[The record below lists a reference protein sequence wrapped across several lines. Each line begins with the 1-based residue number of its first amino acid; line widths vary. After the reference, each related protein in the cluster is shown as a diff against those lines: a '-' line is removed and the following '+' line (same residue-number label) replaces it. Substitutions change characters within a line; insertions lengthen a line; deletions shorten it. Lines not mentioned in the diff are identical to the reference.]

1 MSLREIGCADCGW
14 TTTVL
19 VDEDGVAHVAPLA
32 CPRCDG
38 LELIVV
44 TIDAPGEFISTSL
57 PSEPTDTSSFA

>member
-32 CPRCDG
+32 CPRCEG

-44 TIDAPGEFISTSL
+44 TIDPLCGRRVA
-57 PSEPTDTSSFA
+57 